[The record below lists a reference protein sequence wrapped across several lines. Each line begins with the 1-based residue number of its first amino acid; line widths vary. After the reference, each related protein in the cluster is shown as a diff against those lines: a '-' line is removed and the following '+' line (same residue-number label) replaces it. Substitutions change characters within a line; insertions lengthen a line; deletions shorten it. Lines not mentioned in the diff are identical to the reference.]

1 MMNYF
6 LYSIENA
13 VRSCEKEE
21 YIPRDATGILKVQ
34 NGEVFSKE
42 NGEWKKLSML
52 YAPIS
57 DNKDSLPESPIN
69 AASMLIN
76 ATVTC
81 ELPNEGI
88 PLSPLLKQKTWEI
101 PKYNI
106 LQLEEIAK
114 HLLLYCETK
123 RKVYEDADSEDHKP
137 QPL

>member
-6 LYSIENA
+6 LYSIGDN

-34 NGEVFSKE
+34 NEEVFSKE
-42 NGEWKKLSML
+42 KGEWKKLSML

-57 DNKDSLPESPIN
+57 DNKDSLPESPIDV
-69 AASMLIN
+69 ASMLIN
-76 ATVTC
+76 ATVEC
-81 ELPNEGI
+81 EPPKEDLAR
-88 PLSPLLKQKTWEI
+88 SPLLEPKPYEI
-101 PKYNI
+101 SKYDI

-123 RKVYEDADSEDHKP
+123 RKGCGNGSNP
-137 QPL
+137 

>member
-1 MMNYF
+1 MNCF
-6 LYSIENA
+6 LYIIEND
-13 VRSCEKEE
+13 VRKCEKEE
-21 YIPRDATGILKVQ
+21 DIPREAIGILKVQ

-42 NGEWKKLSML
+42 NGEWKKSSML

-57 DNKDSLPESPIN
+57 DNKDSLPELPIDV
-69 AASMLIN
+69 ASMLIN

-88 PLSPLLKQKTWEI
+88 PLSPLLEQKTWEI

-123 RKVYEDADSEDHKP
+123 RKGYEDAFSKNHKP

>member
-6 LYSIENA
+6 LYSIGND

-42 NGEWKKLSML
+42 NGEWKKSSIL

-57 DNKDSLPESPIN
+57 DNKDSLPESPIDV
-69 AASMLIN
+69 ASMLIN
-76 ATVTC
+76 ATTLF
-81 ELPNEGI
+81 E
-88 PLSPLLKQKTWEI
+88 QKTWEV

-123 RKVYEDADSEDHKP
+123 RKGYEDADSEDHKP
-137 QPL
+137 KPI

>member
-6 LYSIENA
+6 LYSIGND

-57 DNKDSLPESPIN
+57 DNKDSLPESPID
-69 AASMLIN
+69 
-76 ATVTC
+76 V
-81 ELPNEGI
+81 
-88 PLSPLLKQKTWEI
+88 
-101 PKYNI
+101 
-106 LQLEEIAK
+106 
-114 HLLLYCETK
+114 
-123 RKVYEDADSEDHKP
+123 
-137 QPL
+137 

>member
-1 MMNYF
+1 MNYF
-6 LYSIENA
+6 LYSIGDN

-57 DNKDSLPESPIN
+57 DNKDSLPESPIDV
-69 AASMLIN
+69 ASMLIN
-76 ATVTC
+76 ATVEC
-81 ELPNEGI
+81 EPPEEDLV
-88 PLSPLLKQKTWEI
+88 LSPLLEPKPYEI
-101 PKYNI
+101 PKYDI

-114 HLLLYCETK
+114 HILLYCKTK
-123 RKVYEDADSEDHKP
+123 RKGYEDVFSKNHKP

>member
-1 MMNYF
+1 MNCF
-6 LYSIENA
+6 LYIIEND
-13 VRSCEKEE
+13 VRKCEKEE
-21 YIPRDATGILKVQ
+21 DIPREAIRKLKVQ

-57 DNKDSLPESPIN
+57 DNKDSIPESPIDV
-69 AASMLIN
+69 ASMLIN
-76 ATVTC
+76 ATVTN
-81 ELPNEGI
+81 ELPTEKI
-88 PLSPLLKQKTWEI
+88 PLSPLLEHKTWEI
-101 PKYNI
+101 PKYDI

-123 RKVYEDADSEDHKP
+123 RKGYKDADSENHKP

>member
-1 MMNYF
+1 MGDN
-6 LYSIENA
+6 

-57 DNKDSLPESPIN
+57 DNKDSLPESPIDV
-69 AASMLIN
+69 ASMIIN
-76 ATVTC
+76 TTVTF
-81 ELPNEGI
+81 EPPKDDLV
-88 PLSPLLKQKTWEI
+88 LSPLLEPKPCEI
-101 PKYNI
+101 PKYDI

-114 HLLLYCETK
+114 HLLLYCKIQRRGCGDGNCKE
-123 RKVYEDADSEDHKP
+123 SNP
-137 QPL
+137 

>member
-6 LYSIENA
+6 LYSIGND
-13 VRSCEKEE
+13 VRSCEKKE

-57 DNKDSLPESPIN
+57 DNKDSLPESPIDV
-69 AASMLIN
+69 ASMIIN
-76 ATVTC
+76 TTVTF
-81 ELPNEGI
+81 EPPKDDLV
-88 PLSPLLKQKTWEI
+88 LSPLLEPKPYEI
-101 PKYNI
+101 PKYDI

-114 HLLLYCETK
+114 HLLLYCETQ
-123 RKVYEDADSEDHKP
+123 RKGCGDGSNP
-137 QPL
+137 

>member
-34 NGEVFSKE
+34 NGE
-42 NGEWKKLSML
+42 WKKLSML
-52 YAPIS
+52 YAQIS
-57 DNKDSLPESPIN
+57 DNKDSLPESPIDV
-69 AASMLIN
+69 ASMLIN
-76 ATVTC
+76 ATVTN
-81 ELPNEGI
+81 ELPTEKI
-88 PLSPLLKQKTWEI
+88 PLSSLLEQKTWEI

-123 RKVYEDADSEDHKP
+123 RKGREDVFSKNHKP
-137 QPL
+137 QPQ

>member
-6 LYSIENA
+6 LYSIGND

-57 DNKDSLPESPIN
+57 DNKDSLPESPIDV
-69 AASMLIN
+69 ASMLIN
-76 ATVTC
+76 ATVTN
-81 ELPNEGI
+81 ELPTEKI
-88 PLSPLLKQKTWEI
+88 PLSSLIGAENMGNSKIQHSTVGRD
-101 PKYNI
+101 
-106 LQLEEIAK
+106 
-114 HLLLYCETK
+114 CETPP
-123 RKVYEDADSEDHKP
+123 S
-137 QPL
+137 LL

>member
-1 MMNYF
+1 MINYF
-6 LYSIENA
+6 LYSIGKD

-57 DNKDSLPESPIN
+57 DNKDSFPELPIDV
-69 AASMLIN
+69 ASMLIN
-76 ATVTC
+76 AMVTC
-81 ELPNEGI
+81 KLPNDKI
-88 PLSPLLKQKTWEI
+88 TPSPLLEQKTWEI
-101 PKYNI
+101 SKYNI

-123 RKVYEDADSEDHKP
+123 RKGYEDADSEDHKP